1 MIRVFELNLMKNIFL
16 FSFIFLV
23 TEATFSQAWIKPK
36 GSGYSQVGYSSISSS
51 KIYGVDNTDEQLVRV
66 VTDQTVQGYLEY
78 GLGNKLMITTSIP
91 FKMLETGNDVFA
103 TNYVSDSLVAGGLNA
118 LGCVSLMGL
127 YGISQNTNWKSS
139 VGLGFDTKTATF
151 DSEIGLRTGV
161 DAWSGLMS
169 FNLGRGWNKFFFQ
182 ATGAMKF
189 RSNNYSSQVIASTQF
204 GRTIKKV
211 QIIFGLELYK
221 SLKNG
226 SYDDGTS
233 VHTGLYQNDLEFLS
247 FSLKANYLVND
258 YIKIWGF
265 VGGGLLGQLVARAPA
280 YALSVSYEWNK
291 GA

>member
-91 FKMLETGNDVFA
+91 FKMLETGND
-103 TNYVSDSLVAGGLNA
+103 A

-139 VGLGFDTKTATF
+139 LGLGFDSKTATF

-204 GRTIKKV
+204 GRTIKNT
-211 QIIFGLELYK
+211 Y
-221 SLKNG
+221 
-226 SYDDGTS
+226 T
-233 VHTGLYQNDLEFLS
+233 FLR
-247 FSLKANYLVND
+247 
-258 YIKIWGF
+258 I
-265 VGGGLLGQLVARAPA
+265 
-280 YALSVSYEWNK
+280 
-291 GA
+291 